1 MLDTGLRRCD
11 GLSGVSR
18 GKIMMKSLIRLW
30 LVLAFALT
38 AHWAQ
43 AADAA
48 AINLAGQQRMLS
60 QRIVKSWCQIGL
72 NVLPAVSKAQL
83 DEAVRLF
90 ESNLQALDIATSSP
104 EARNALAGLRAAW
117 APLRSGAA
125 GVIRQSDAAQLDARA
140 EDVLMAAER
149 LTRVMQDQASEPVSR
164 WVNLAGR
171 QRMLSQRLIKVY
183 MLQQWGVTSAT
194 LRDETERVQ
203 NEFAGALASMQ
214 QQADNN
220 PTLRTELDN
229 LALQWEWLRTVLA
242 TEGADSFR
250 LIMAEGGEAIL
261 QLADQITLLYL
272 LSAK

>member
-1 MLDTGLRRCD
+1 
-11 GLSGVSR
+11 
-18 GKIMMKSLIRLW
+18 MMKSLLRLW
-30 LVLAFALT
+30 LVLAFALA

-83 DEAVRLF
+83 DDAVRTF
-90 ESNLQALDIATSSP
+90 ESNLQALDIATGSP

-117 APLRSGAA
+117 SPLRSAAA

-149 LTRVMQDQASEPVSR
+149 LILVMQDQASAPVSR

-171 QRMLSQRLIKVY
+171 QRMLSQRLVKVY
-183 MLQQWGVTSAT
+183 MLQQWQVNNSA
-194 LRDETERVQ
+194 LRDEIERVQ
-203 NEFAGALASMQ
+203 HEFAGALVQMEQ
-214 QQADNN
+214 RGDNS
-220 PTLRTELDN
+220 PVLRTELDN
-229 LALQWEWLRTVLA
+229 LALQWDWLQTVLA
-242 TEGADSFR
+242 TEGAESFR
-250 LIMAEGGEAIL
+250 LIMAEGGEAVL
-261 QLADQITLLYL
+261 QLADRITRLYEQ
-272 LSAK
+272 SAQ

>member
-1 MLDTGLRRCD
+1 
-11 GLSGVSR
+11 
-18 GKIMMKSLIRLW
+18 MMKSLLRLW

-149 LTRVMQDQASEPVSR
+149 LTRVMQDQTSEPVSR

>member
-1 MLDTGLRRCD
+1 
-11 GLSGVSR
+11 
-18 GKIMMKSLIRLW
+18 MMKSLIRLW

-72 NVLPAVSKAQL
+72 NVLPTVSKAQL
-83 DEAVRLF
+83 DDALRQF
-90 ESNLQALDIATSSP
+90 EVNLEALDIATSTP

-117 APLRSGAA
+117 RPLRGAA
-125 GVIRQSDAAQLDARA
+125 TGVIRQSDAAQLDARA

>member
-1 MLDTGLRRCD
+1 
-11 GLSGVSR
+11 
-18 GKIMMKSLIRLW
+18 MMKSLLRLW
-30 LVLAFALT
+30 LVLALALA

-83 DEAVRLF
+83 DDAVRTF
-90 ESNLQALDIATSSP
+90 ESNLQALDIATGSP

-117 APLRSGAA
+117 SPLRSAAA

-149 LTRVMQDQASEPVSR
+149 LILVMQDQASAPVSR

-171 QRMLSQRLIKVY
+171 QRMLSQRLVKVY
-183 MLQQWGVTSAT
+183 MLQQWQVNNSA
-194 LRDETERVQ
+194 LRDEIERVQ
-203 NEFAGALASMQ
+203 HEFAGALVRMQ
-214 QQADNN
+214 QRGDNS
-220 PTLRTELDN
+220 PVLRTELDN
-229 LALQWEWLRTVLA
+229 LALQWDWLQTVLA
-242 TEGADSFR
+242 TEGAESFR
-250 LIMAEGGEAIL
+250 LIMAEGGEAVL
-261 QLADQITLLYL
+261 QLADRITRLYEQ
-272 LSAK
+272 SAQ